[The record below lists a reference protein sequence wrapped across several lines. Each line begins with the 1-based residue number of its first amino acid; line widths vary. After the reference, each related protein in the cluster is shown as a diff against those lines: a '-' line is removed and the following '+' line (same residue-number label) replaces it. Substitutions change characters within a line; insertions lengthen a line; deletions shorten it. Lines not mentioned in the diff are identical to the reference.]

1 MGYKYRVVE
10 IGEYVLIIQ
19 REKNICFK
27 MKKKEFEEE
36 GDIKIREIIDG
47 ISKMRKKYDVTF
59 PENKKQMN
67 TIYLFVTDYCNLN
80 CEFCAM
86 RSNNKDIKKEKLSQL
101 EVKEHVID
109 KIRKANPRKL
119 IVSGGEPFVLEDILD
134 ILKELKENINTKIIV
149 QTNATLL
156 TEKTIKSLNGI
167 INSIEISTAHYKNT
181 EQLKEK
187 IALLN
192 KYKIDVVLTFTYQNE
207 KEKMLL
213 REIIDMAAYYDA
225 DFLLHFVDY
234 AGSAAD
240 RDYPLLNYQERLKV
254 YCYFAKYIIEKGYTN
269 KRFAGNLFHAV
280 ELSHPCSAFGK
291 MAAFFPDGNIYLCH
305 SLVKE
310 KYRIGSIEQETDIEQ
325 SIEKILS
332 NDNVEKLFYMPNE
345 KCKTC
350 KFNCVCG
357 GMCPALIE
365 EGVDSDCTLRKIMFI
380 YSMFIFDKNENIAIN
395 LERFIKF
402 CEEEEYQQF
411 L

>member
-234 AGSAAD
+234 A
-240 RDYPLLNYQERLKV
+240 
-254 YCYFAKYIIEKGYTN
+254 
-269 KRFAGNLFHAV
+269 
-280 ELSHPCSAFGK
+280 
-291 MAAFFPDGNIYLCH
+291 
-305 SLVKE
+305 
-310 KYRIGSIEQETDIEQ
+310 
-325 SIEKILS
+325 EKI
-332 NDNVEKLFYMPNE
+332 
-345 KCKTC
+345 
-350 KFNCVCG
+350 
-357 GMCPALIE
+357 A
-365 EGVDSDCTLRKIMFI
+365 
-380 YSMFIFDKNENIAIN
+380 
-395 LERFIKF
+395 
-402 CEEEEYQQF
+402 
-411 L
+411 